1 MILRILLLTLLPL
14 LSYAQINSKEAIPKN
29 TQSNDKGPVELKR
42 NALYNLE
49 EIKVRWKKAALE
61 NCPGVPCV
69 VAPSF
74 SCGTSAITDINNN
87 SYNTVSVGT
96 QCWMKENLRVRK
108 YNDGTEIR
116 FDASGGVVGTT
127 SQTWSG
133 MGLVHGAYTLFA
145 HDSMATPSNLTSYG
159 YLYNWY
165 AANGISSSGNKNIC
179 PSGWHVPSNSD
190 WNKLV
195 KFIDPSA
202 DTTTASVPHVQS
214 STAGGKLK
222 STSNLWNTSSP
233 SSPGTD
239 NYGFSALPGA
249 SRFVGGSFGNVGYDA
264 FFWSTTEIDVNYAR
278 NRHLNKFNNAYEMC
292 GPPLNHKSNGAS
304 VRCLKD

>member
-1 MILRILLLTLLPL
+1 M
-14 LSYAQINSKEAIPKN
+14 
-29 TQSNDKGPVELKR
+29 
-42 NALYNLE
+42 NATG
-49 EIKVRWKKAALE
+49 IITVSA
-61 NCPGVPCV
+61 CPT
-69 VAPSF
+69 A
-74 SCGTSAITDINNN
+74 TITDNGMNT
-87 SYNTVSVGT
+87 YNTVSIGT

-249 SRFVGGSFGNVGYDA
+249 SRFVGGSFGNVGYDV

>member
-1 MILRILLLTLLPL
+1 MTNITIATTGATGIGTATGLPAGVTASWSADVITISGTPTTTGTFNYTIPLTGGCG
-14 LSYAQINSKEAIPKN
+14 S
-29 TQSNDKGPVELKR
+29 V
-42 NALYNLE
+42 NATGSLT
-49 EIKVRWKKAALE
+49 VSA
-61 NCPGVPCV
+61 CPT
-69 VAPSF
+69 A
-74 SCGTSAITDINNN
+74 TITDNGMNT
-87 SYNTVSVGT
+87 YNTVTIGT
-96 QCWMKENLRVRK
+96 QCWMKENLRVRE

-116 FDASGGVVGTT
+116 FDASGGVLGTT

-133 MGLVHGAYTLFA
+133 MGLEYGAYTLYA
-145 HDSMATPSNLTSYG
+145 HDSMATPSNLISYG

-165 AANGISSSGNKNIC
+165 AASGISSSGNKNIC

-202 DTTTASVPHVQS
+202 DTTTASVPLIQS

-233 SSPGTD
+233 SSSGTD
-239 NYGFSALPGA
+239 NYGFSALPGG
-249 SRFVGGSFGNVGYDA
+249 SRFLGGSFGNVSYYA
-264 FFWSTTEIDVNYAR
+264 FFWSTTEIDVNFAR
-278 NRHLNKFNNAYEMC
+278 NRHLIKDNNVFEMC
-292 GPPLNHKSNGAS
+292 GGPSLNHKSNGAS